1 MKVAA
6 RLAAV
11 VAVAALVVAAVASF
25 PAPSARAAAGTAGD
39 RDELYTDANGVLSY
53 QVHVPP
59 QQAQGRPLPVVV
71 AVHGCTM
78 SGSGLNSMKA
88 LTALDALAD
97 REGFLVVYPSQS
109 LLRNALLCWNAL
121 EPAHQHRDRG
131 EPALLAG
138 MTRDVLATYGA
149 DRSRVHVLGASSGA
163 GTAVILGVT
172 YPDVFA
178 TVTSMA
184 GGEYAFDQVD
194 PENPDAVGP
203 ADTAEK
209 ALAEMGPRARAVPLL
224 VGQGDADTTV
234 PPLLADRLVSQ
245 FATIDTR
252 TGSAVSE
259 TPGRVEQVS
268 PPGKRSYT
276 HSVHTP
282 DGGGQPLIEKY
293 LVHGMGH
300 AWPGPGTGPYSDN
313 AGPDMS
319 RIFWDFAR
327 DRTLP

>member
-1 MKVAA
+1 MTAAA
-6 RLAAV
+6 RLAALV
-11 VAVAALVVAAVASF
+11 AVLAVAVAFA
-25 PAPSARAAAGTAGD
+25 APSAQAAPAPAGD
-39 RDELYTDANGVLSY
+39 HNAVHTDANGAVTY

-78 SGSGLNSMKA
+78 TGSALNSMKD
-88 LTALDALAD
+88 LTALNALAD
-97 REGFLVVYPSQS
+97 REGFLVVYPDQS
-109 LLRNALLCWNAL
+109 ILRNALLCWNAL
-121 EPAHQHRDRG
+121 NPAHQHRGSG

-138 MTRDVLATYGA
+138 MTEDVVTAYGG

-163 GTAVILGVT
+163 GMAVILGVT

-178 TVTSMA
+178 TATSMA

-194 PENPDAVGP
+194 LKNPDKVTP
-203 ADTAEK
+203 ADTARE

-234 PPLLADRLVSQ
+234 DPVMADRLVSQ
-245 FATIDTR
+245 FATIDSTLGR
-252 TGSAVSE
+252 AVSD
-259 TPGRVEQVS
+259 TPTRVDEVS

-276 HSVHTP
+276 HTEFTP
-282 DGGGQPLIEKY
+282 AGGGAPLIEKY

-300 AWPGPGTGPYSDN
+300 AWPGPGTGPFADH

-319 RIFWDFAR
+319 QIFWDFAR
-327 DRTLP
+327 DRTLS

>member
-1 MKVAA
+1 MTAVA
-6 RLAAV
+6 RLASLAT
-11 VAVAALVVAAVASF
+11 LVVALAALTF
-25 PAPSARAAAGTAGD
+25 APPGHAATGTAGD
-39 RDELYTDANGVLSY
+39 HDATHTDANGAVSY

-59 QQAQGRPLPVVV
+59 QQATGRPLPVVV
-71 AVHGCTM
+71 ALHGCTM
-78 SGSGLNSMKA
+78 TGSALNSMKD
-88 LTALDALAD
+88 LTALNALAD

-109 LLRNALLCWNAL
+109 ILRNALLCWNAL
-121 EPAHQHRDRG
+121 DPAHQHRATG

-138 MTRDVLATYGA
+138 MTQDVLRDYDG

-178 TVTSMA
+178 TATSMA
-184 GGEYAFDQVD
+184 GGEYAVDQAD
-194 PENPDAVGP
+194 PENPDAVTP
-203 ADTAEK
+203 QDTAEK

-234 PPLLADRLVSQ
+234 DPLLADRLVSQ

-252 TGSAVSE
+252 AG
-259 TPGRVEQVS
+259 TPVDDVADRVEQVD
-268 PPGKRSYT
+268 PPGKQSYT
-276 HSVHTP
+276 HSSYAAR
-282 DGGGQPLIEKY
+282 DGGRPLIEKY

-300 AWPGPGTGPYSDN
+300 AWPGPGTGPFADGQ
-313 AGPDMS
+313 GPDLT

-327 DRTLP
+327 DRRLP